1 MIRTIRKSVI
11 TSIALASL
19 LSMAGHTAL
28 AETLNPEGVNPHA
41 NAPRKRITLEQRQAS
56 AAARK
61 QKKAEIESR
70 KKVKKTNVG
79 IRPSDTGAPSM
90 SPETMNK

>member
-1 MIRTIRKSVI
+1 
-11 TSIALASL
+11 
-19 LSMAGHTAL
+19 MAGHTAL

-70 KKVKKTNVG
+70 KKVKKTTVD
-79 IRPSDTGAPSM
+79 IRQPDAGTQSI
-90 SPETMNK
+90 SPETLNK